1 MKRNYQIDTAAPI
14 VSQDLFKQIA
24 FHEAGH
30 AAGIYLYNK
39 QQQLPSLSFQIT
51 QSVDKLLILSD
62 TSPQDHFVAGV
73 EGGYLIDNLPVS
85 LIESASYFSTTGE
98 DAYQMA
104 FEADMINLL
113 VGALAEAKHV
123 ALREGDYFNVSKA
136 ASNTLP
142 LYGGTSDLIK
152 VNDYLE
158 RFIACSKKR
167 EDRMVELL
175 TKAFEFLDTIE
186 NWNAIERLA
195 NYILA
200 RKVSTISCE
209 EAIAV
214 LDNA

>member
-14 VSQDLFKQIA
+14 ATQDLFKQIA

-51 QSVDKLLILSD
+51 QAVDKSLILSD
-62 TSPQDHFVAGV
+62 TSPQDYFVAGV

-98 DAYQMA
+98 DTYQMA

-123 ALREGDYFNVSKA
+123 ALREGDYFNVSNA

-142 LYGGTSDLIK
+142 LYGGTSDLVK

-167 EDRMVELL
+167 EDRMIELL

-186 NWNAIERLA
+186 NWQAIERLA
-195 NYILA
+195 DYILEC
-200 RKVSTISCE
+200 KVSTINCE

-214 LDNA
+214 LDNR